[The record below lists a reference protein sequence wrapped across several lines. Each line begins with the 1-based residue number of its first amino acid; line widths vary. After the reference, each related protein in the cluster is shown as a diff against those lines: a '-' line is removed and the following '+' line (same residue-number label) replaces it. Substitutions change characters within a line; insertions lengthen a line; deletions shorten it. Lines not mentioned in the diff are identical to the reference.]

1 MCIIYNY
8 IIYKLI
14 LYIIYILYDIYTHTS
29 SCLSPKCSAVRMLQE
44 SSDMICLESAH
55 NFNDIAAK
63 ALTQWNLAKPPV

>member
-1 MCIIYNY
+1 MT
-8 IIYKLI
+8 
-14 LYIIYILYDIYTHTS
+14 YTHTS

>member
-1 MCIIYNY
+1 MYVYYNY

-14 LYIIYILYDIYTHTS
+14 LYIIYIYYMTYTRTS

-63 ALTQWNLAKPPV
+63 ALTHWNLA